1 MTPTIINE
9 PFESTV
15 TFAETAH
22 KQVHTHTHTH
32 TYIYLSHLFTGDLG
46 NDGRLNVADGTSHSI
61 QILFLSLSRSFKKS
75 VQGQASSVNRAGLW
89 FQIRRQNE
97 GAHYFFPDVRKP
109 ERNTRVFFFSIF
121 LGRIDPWWCCRV
133 AWEGARGGFQAS
145 FEFPAWWISK
155 GRSIKRLS
163 VMTGVLMKAPNDDH
177 REGGGEQ

>member
-109 ERNTRVFFFSIF
+109 ERNTRVFFFLYFWAASIPDDVAVSREKGREGVSRHPLNF
-121 LGRIDPWWCCRV
+121 L
-133 AWEGARGGFQAS
+133 RGGYQRAEASSDSVLWQA
-145 FEFPAWWISK
+145 F
-155 GRSIKRLS
+155 
-163 VMTGVLMKAPNDDH
+163 
-177 REGGGEQ
+177 